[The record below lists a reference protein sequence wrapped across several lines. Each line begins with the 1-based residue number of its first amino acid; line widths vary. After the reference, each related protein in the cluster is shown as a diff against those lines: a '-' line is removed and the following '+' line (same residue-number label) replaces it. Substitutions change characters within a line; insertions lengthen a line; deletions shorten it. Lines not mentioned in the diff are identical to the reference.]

1 MPFIPFLT
9 LLSIMLATLSG
20 CTYTAP
26 YRAMP
31 TASVPEAG
39 ATALVTLTAAEIR
52 PGKRRAFFRQTRKVL
67 EDLPQHEGL
76 LGYSFRFQIF
86 GRKAWTITSWRDAT
100 ARNQFLSSK
109 SHREAAREGA
119 QLASKMSFRTLEVP
133 RESLPLGWGEALK
146 ELDSALRHPGN
157 ADPASTIEPGPT
169 IPPR

>member
-1 MPFIPFLT
+1 MPSIPFLT

-31 TASVPEAG
+31 SASVPEAG
-39 ATALVTLTAAEIR
+39 ATALVTPTATEIR

-67 EDLPQHEGL
+67 EDIPQHEGF

-100 ARNQFLSSK
+100 ARNQFLESRT
-109 SHREAAREGA
+109 HREAARESA
-119 QLASKMSFRTLEVP
+119 QLARKMSFPTFEVP
-133 RESLPLGWGEALK
+133 RESLPIGWGK
-146 ELDSALRHPGN
+146 PSK
-157 ADPASTIEPGPT
+157 S
-169 IPPR
+169 